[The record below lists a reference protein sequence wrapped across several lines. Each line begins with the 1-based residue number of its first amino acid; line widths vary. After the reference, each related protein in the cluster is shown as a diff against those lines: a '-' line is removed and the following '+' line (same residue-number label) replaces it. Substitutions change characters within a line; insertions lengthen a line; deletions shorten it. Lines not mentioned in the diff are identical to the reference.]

1 MLIASS
7 SSFFSVDLQ
16 SPPLSLRSSANRL
29 YVYKWKHLNE
39 KIWRKWVLYLVL
51 KDELTLLQ
59 IRLFVYFDNILLNPA
74 LWFRGWTLRFER
86 DAIMWRV
93 ILNPKQPSFR
103 TKLGIYH
110 LHTIPHVLKF
120 LYRACMTFSFSLPSL
135 FFIHWFSDWYIYRQE
150 IILILPKPTSGSNAA
165 HYIPEYYYVTSKFR
179 KSH

>member
-7 SSFFSVDLQ
+7 SSFFSIDLQ

-86 DAIMWRV
+86 DAIMWRCDTKSKAAF
-93 ILNPKQPSFR
+93 LQNETGNLPSPHNTTRLKISLQSMYDLFLFSSLSFFHSLIFR
-103 TKLGIYH
+103 QIYTAKRLFWYYRSQQVVPM
-110 LHTIPHVLKF
+110 LHTIF
-120 LYRACMTFSFSLPSL
+120 
-135 FFIHWFSDWYIYRQE
+135 QN
-150 IILILPKPTSGSNAA
+150 IIT
-165 HYIPEYYYVTSKFR
+165 
-179 KSH
+179 

>member
-7 SSFFSVDLQ
+7 SSFFSIDLQ

-120 LYRACMTFSFSLPSL
+120 LYDLFLFSSLSFFHSL
-135 FFIHWFSDWYIYRQE
+135 IFRQIYTAKRLFWYYRSQQVVPMLHTIFQN
-150 IILILPKPTSGSNAA
+150 IIT
-165 HYIPEYYYVTSKFR
+165 
-179 KSH
+179 

>member
-103 TKLGIYH
+103 TELGN
-110 LHTIPHVLKF
+110 LPSPHNTTRLKIS
-120 LYRACMTFSFSLPSL
+120 LQSMYDFSFSLPSL
-135 FFIHWFSDWYIYRQE
+135 FFIHWFSDR
-150 IILILPKPTSGSNAA
+150 
-165 HYIPEYYYVTSKFR
+165 YIPPRDYFDITEANKWFQCCTLYSRILLRNK
-179 KSH
+179 

>member
-7 SSFFSVDLQ
+7 SSFFSIDLQ
-16 SPPLSLRSSANRL
+16 SPALSLRSSANRL

-120 LYRACMTFSFSLPSL
+120 LYRACTTFSFSLPSL
-135 FFIHWFSDWYIYRQE
+135 FFHSLIFRQIYTAKRLFWYYRSQQVVPMLHTIFQN
-150 IILILPKPTSGSNAA
+150 IIT
-165 HYIPEYYYVTSKFR
+165 
-179 KSH
+179 

>member
-7 SSFFSVDLQ
+7 SSFFSIDLQ

-51 KDELTLLQ
+51 KDELTLLL

-110 LHTIPHVLKF
+110 LHTIPHVLNF
-120 LYRACMTFSFSLPSL
+120 LYMYDLFLFSSLSFFHSL
-135 FFIHWFSDWYIYRQE
+135 IFRQIYTAKRLFWYYRSQQVVPMLHTIFQN
-150 IILILPKPTSGSNAA
+150 IIT
-165 HYIPEYYYVTSKFR
+165 
-179 KSH
+179 

>member
-51 KDELTLLQ
+51 KDELTLLL

-74 LWFRGWTLRFER
+74 LWFRGWTLGFER

-110 LHTIPHVLKF
+110 LHTIPHVLNF
-120 LYRACMTFSFSLPSL
+120 LYMYDLFLFSSLSFFHSL
-135 FFIHWFSDWYIYRQE
+135 IFRQIYTAKRLFWYYQNQQVVPMLHTIFQN
-150 IILILPKPTSGSNAA
+150 IIT
-165 HYIPEYYYVTSKFR
+165 
-179 KSH
+179 

>member
-1 MLIASS
+1 MPAARL
-7 SSFFSVDLQ
+7 FFSIDLQ

-120 LYRACMTFSFSLPSL
+120 LYRAYTTFSFSLPSL
-135 FFIHWFSDWYIYRQE
+135 FFIHWFFRQIYTAKRLFWYYRSQQVVPMLHTIFQN
-150 IILILPKPTSGSNAA
+150 IIT
-165 HYIPEYYYVTSKFR
+165 
-179 KSH
+179 

>member
-7 SSFFSVDLQ
+7 SSFFSIDLQ

-120 LYRACMTFSFSLPSL
+120 KISLQSMYGLFLFSSLSFFHSL
-135 FFIHWFSDWYIYRQE
+135 IFRQIYTAKRLFWYYQSKQVVPMLHTIFQN
-150 IILILPKPTSGSNAA
+150 IIT
-165 HYIPEYYYVTSKFR
+165 
-179 KSH
+179 

>member
-7 SSFFSVDLQ
+7 SSFFSIDLQ
-16 SPPLSLRSSANRL
+16 SPALSLRSSANRL

-39 KIWRKWVLYLVL
+39 KIWRKWVLYLLL

-120 LYRACMTFSFSLPSL
+120 LYRACTTFSFSLPSL
-135 FFIHWFSDWYIYRQE
+135 FFIHWFSDR
-150 IILILPKPTSGSNAA
+150 
-165 HYIPEYYYVTSKFR
+165 YIPPRDYFDITEANKWFQCCTLYSRILLRNK
-179 KSH
+179 

>member
-1 MLIASS
+1 MPAARP
-7 SSFFSVDLQ
+7 FFSVDLQ

-110 LHTIPHVLKF
+110 LHTIPHVLNF
-120 LYRACMTFSFSLPSL
+120 LYRAYTTFSFLFPL
-135 FFIHWFSDWYIYRQE
+135 FFSFIDFQTDIYRQE

>member
-120 LYRACMTFSFSLPSL
+120 LYRACTAFSFSLPSL
-135 FFIHWFSDWYIYRQE
+135 FFHSLIFRQIYTAKRLFWYYRSQQVVPMLHTIFQN
-150 IILILPKPTSGSNAA
+150 IIT
-165 HYIPEYYYVTSKFR
+165 
-179 KSH
+179 

>member
-1 MLIASS
+1 MPAARL
-7 SSFFSVDLQ
+7 FFSIDLQ

-110 LHTIPHVLKF
+110 LHTIPF
-120 LYRACMTFSFSLPSL
+120 LFPLFFSFID
-135 FFIHWFSDWYIYRQE
+135 FQTDIYRQE